1 MAKSNLTIS
10 VRVRYQKWRMR
21 AVMLL
26 MRFRLARLSIWLLNG
41 LRFDVK
47 VGNRD
52 WTEHG
57 RIKATYDK

>member
-1 MAKSNLTIS
+1 
-10 VRVRYQKWRMR
+10 MR
-21 AVMLL
+21 TAMLL
-26 MRFRLARLSIWLLNG
+26 IRFRLPRLSIWLLDG